1 MDIGSS
7 SETIN
12 STLPKAFQETLDKF
26 MPNTVSEEQS
36 SAAFTVNTDF
46 LANKRTKLVV
56 ERIKPSRREQ
66 NLASMVAS
74 VSNLL
79 RHDIQATKSSGI
91 FHSGQRKF
99 IYFKMHHLSYI
110 FIESASSYWLQ
121 EAIWKYLWISC
132 NRSSC

>member
-12 STLPKAFQETLDKF
+12 STLPKAIQKTLDKF

-46 LANKRTKLVV
+46 LANKRTKLVL
-56 ERIKPSRREQ
+56 EGIKPSRREH
-66 NLASMVAS
+66 NLA
-74 VSNLL
+74 SNLL